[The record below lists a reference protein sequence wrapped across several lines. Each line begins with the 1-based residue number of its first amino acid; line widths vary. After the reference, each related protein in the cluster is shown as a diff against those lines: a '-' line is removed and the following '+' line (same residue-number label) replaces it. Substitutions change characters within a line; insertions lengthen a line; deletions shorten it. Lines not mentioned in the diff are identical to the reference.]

1 MGRLLSLIGLTYLS
15 VLAVVFYLPKPF
27 SHIVFIFALL
37 LSSLF
42 LVFKKY
48 RKTIFMPAMAITA
61 LVACCVNMWYTSCV
75 FEKTVDKYDG
85 CTVVVTANLLDEPR
99 DYYGDYEYFFE
110 TQKVSGQKEKLRFKA
125 YFTER
130 LDIKP
135 LDTVELE
142 VEIIATDKAS
152 HLSDKCFL
160 LGTLSYEAP
169 YYKVLKHNYHKLY
182 YHAIQLRQ
190 KVREILR
197 EVLSFDA
204 FPLCSALLIG
214 DKNAI
219 PYDIRQMFVKAGV
232 SHLIVVSGMHFSILA
247 SGFFM
252 FVRKFYRYRVVA
264 AAAAVLFIFLY
275 MSVTG
280 YSASVVRSG
289 VMLLVYSLG
298 IIISRESYPY
308 NSLGLAALIVT
319 LFNPYSVGDIGL
331 ILSFSSTFAIL
342 ALGPVLRGKFY
353 KRIKFVK
360 YKRASRV
367 KTFLAKS
374 YNKTV
379 KFFVSILCMNI
390 SAFAASLPLSI
401 IFFDA
406 VSSVSILS
414 TFVLYLPVQIL
425 LIITF
430 AIALVGFI
438 PFMSFVVM
446 IPAFCADVL
455 TNIIYAIVE
464 FFAELPFSYLEV
476 GHDYVYL
483 WVIMGFI
490 LLLLTLYSRG
500 KHRVKAYF
508 MSIIALFLVGYIS
521 CFFINE
527 SSTTLKIYDVDD
539 GLAVVY
545 SDGDANAVLALDC
558 NISNTNKVIGKLEGE
573 LSTIDFYSCVSDDIN
588 STISFDKLTKVFA
601 ISDVLLYDTDSGIF
615 VDDTVYEI
623 HSLADTEKVEVS
635 ENSCATYLEVDGEYI
650 TYLETDFGS
659 VMILSDFIDAL
670 DIPEKYRTADIIVM
684 KYCPE
689 NYELLSCET
698 LVISNRE
705 DYAVPIMKKVNYI
718 SERVLLTADDDIKII
733 MEV

>member
-1 MGRLLSLIGLTYLS
+1 MGRLLSQIGLTYLF
-15 VLAVVFYLPKPF
+15 VLAVVFYLPKYF
-27 SHIVFIFALL
+27 LYIVLILALL
-37 LSSLF
+37 LSFLF
-42 LVFKKY
+42 LLCKKY
-48 RKTIFMPAMAITA
+48 RKTIFLPAMAITA

-75 FEKTVDKYDG
+75 FEKTVEKYDG
-85 CTVVVTANLLDEPR
+85 CTVMVTANLLDEPR
-99 DYYGDYEYFFE
+99 EYYGDYEYFFE
-110 TQKVSGQKEKLRFKA
+110 TQIVSGQKEKLRFKA
-125 YFTER
+125 YFTEC
-130 LDIKP
+130 LDIDP

-142 VEIIATDKAS
+142 VELIATDKAS

-160 LGTLSYEAP
+160 IGTLSYEAP
-169 YYKVLKHNYHKLY
+169 YYKVIKHNHHKPY
-182 YHAIQLRQ
+182 YHAIRLRQ
-190 KVREILR
+190 CVRELLR
-197 EVLSFDA
+197 EVLSDDA
-204 FPLCSALLIG
+204 FALCSALLIG

-219 PYDIRQMFVKAGV
+219 PYNIRQMFVKAGV

-252 FVRKFYRYRVVA
+252 LVRKFYRYRVIA
-264 AAAAVLFIFLY
+264 ATSAVVFIFLY

-342 ALGPVLRGKFY
+342 ALSPALKRKFC
-353 KRIKFVK
+353 KRIKFIK

-367 KTFLAKS
+367 KAFFAKR
-374 YNKTV
+374 YNKAVSTL
-379 KFFVSILCMNI
+379 VSILCMNI
-390 SAFAASLPLSI
+390 SAFAVSLPLSI

-414 TFVLYLPVQIL
+414 TFVLYFPVQFL
-425 LIITF
+425 LIITLV
-430 AIALVGFI
+430 IALVCFI
-438 PFMSFVVM
+438 PFMSFAVP
-446 IPAFCADVL
+446 ILAFCAEVL
-455 TNIIYAIVE
+455 TNTIYSIVE
-464 FFAELPFSYLEV
+464 FFAELPFSYLKV
-476 GHDYVYL
+476 SHDYVYL
-483 WVIMGFI
+483 WVIMGFA
-490 LLLLTLYSRG
+490 LLLFTLYSRG

-508 MSIIALFLVGYIS
+508 ISIIALFLVGYIS

-527 SSTTLKIYDVDD
+527 SSTTLKVYDVDD
-539 GLAVVY
+539 GMAVVY
-545 SDGDANAVLALDC
+545 SDDEVNAVLAFDC
-558 NISNTNKVIGKLEGE
+558 NISNANKVIGKLEGE
-573 LSTIDFYSCVSDDIN
+573 LSSIDFYSCVSNDTN

-615 VDDTVYEI
+615 VDNTVCEI
-623 HSLADTEKVEVS
+623 HSLADTKKVEVS
-635 ENSCATYLEVDGEYI
+635 KNSCATYLEVDGEYI
-650 TYLETDFGS
+650 AYLETDFGS
-659 VMILSDFIDAL
+659 VMILPDFIDAL
-670 DIPEKYRTADIIVM
+670 DIPEKYRSADIIVT

-698 LVISNRE
+698 LVISNKKA
-705 DYAVPIMKKVNYI
+705 YAVPIMKKLSSI